1 MDLSPQ
7 ARETKAKINKWDLIK
22 LKSFALQKKPSTKL
36 TGSLLNGTWSK
47 RNGLHGRDFL
57 LTGACARK
65 GSHHINFKVLIG
77 ASVEAFNQAYS
88 FKQDHPPALRN
99 QTGISAPLV
108 PGES

>member
-1 MDLSPQ
+1 MTLRVSE
-7 ARETKAKINKWDLIK
+7 A
-22 LKSFALQKKPSTKL
+22 
-36 TGSLLNGTWSK
+36 GSLLNGTWSK